1 LQIDSLSEFVCMQKW
16 LGFSLT
22 IFCWTVAAVPAHA
35 GAIGKTTEVARKAS
49 ADASGA
55 RRELELGSDVAARET
70 IVTDKVG
77 KAAFRFLDNTQ
88 LSVGPNSSIRLDDF
102 VFGQPSD
109 PSSFVIR
116 ATRGVFRFATG
127 RGDHEGYRIQTP
139 VSTLGVRGTQF
150 DVSIEG
156 KQVRVSVLEGE
167 VVLCPIGGRPN
178 FVDCA
183 EAVAGQSILSSRTRA
198 NVVPTSSLPQLR
210 ADLLPLS
217 SVTNLA
223 SGVLP
228 MAAGALGAASSATGG
243 VTSAAT
249 NAATATT
256 AAATGALGG
265 LGSGASSAAA
275 GIGNTAGS
283 LGGAAGGLGTT
294 VGGLG
299 SATGGLGG
307 ALGGA
312 VGGLGNATGAV
323 GGIGGALG
331 GVRIGR

>member
-22 IFCWTVAAVPAHA
+22 IFCWTAAAVPAAHA
-35 GAIGKTTEVARKAS
+35 GAIGTTTEVARNAT

-55 RRELELGSDVAARET
+55 KRELELGSGVAARET

-77 KAAFRFLDNTQ
+77 KAAFRFIDHTE

-102 VFGQPSD
+102 VFSQSSD
-109 PSSFVIR
+109 TSSFVIR
-116 ATRGVFRFATG
+116 ATRGIFRFATG
-127 RGDHEGYRIQTP
+127 RGDHEGYRIHTP

-150 DVSIEG
+150 DVSIKGNE
-156 KQVRVSVLEGE
+156 VRVSVIDGE
-167 VVLCPIGGRPN
+167 VVLCPNAGRPN

-183 EAVAGQSILSSRTRA
+183 EAVAGQTILSTRMRA

-210 ADLLPLS
+210 ADLLPLPAVAK
-217 SVTNLA
+217 VTSN
-223 SGVLP
+223 VLP
-228 MAAGALGAASSATGG
+228 TTAGALGGAASSATG
-243 VTSAAT
+243 
-249 NAATATT
+249 
-256 AAATGALGG
+256 AATGALGG
-265 LGSGASSAAA
+265 LGSGASSTAA
-275 GIGNTAGS
+275 GLGNTAGS
-283 LGGAAGGLGTT
+283 LGGAAGGLGNA

-307 ALGGA
+307 ALGGLGGA
-312 VGGLGNATGAV
+312 AGGGGLGGAV

-331 GVRIGR
+331 GLRLGR